1 MVKYFFIHSMKKYS
15 GFERDK
21 AFGLNNLTAG
31 KEMQM
36 VKIER
41 TKGK

>member
-1 MVKYFFIHSMKKYS
+1 MVKYFHNLSEEKYS
-15 GFERDK
+15 GSKPDK